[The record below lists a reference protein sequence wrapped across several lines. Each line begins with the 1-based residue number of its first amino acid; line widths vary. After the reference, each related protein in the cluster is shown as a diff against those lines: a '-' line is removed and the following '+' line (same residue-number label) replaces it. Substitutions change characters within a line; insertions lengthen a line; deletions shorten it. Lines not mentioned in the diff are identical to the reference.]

1 MVKYILRHGMS
12 AEKLVLGIPLFGK
25 SYTLAD
31 STLPSPGAAISG
43 WGEEGPYTQTKG
55 MLAYFEICM
64 AEREGKGVSGVDNAG
79 NAYGVFD
86 TQWVTYDT
94 QVTVLEKVII
104 LLITYILTTLK
115 H

>member
-1 MVKYILRHGMS
+1 MVKYILRHGMA

-25 SYTLAD
+25 SYTLAT
-31 STLPSPGAAISG
+31 SSAPSPGAAVSG

-64 AEREGKGVSGVDNAG
+64 AEREGKGFSGVDDAG

-86 TQWVTYDT
+86 NQWVTYDT
-94 QVTVLEKVII
+94 QATVLEKVII
-104 LLITYILTTLK
+104 LLVVFTNLK
-115 H
+115 